1 MSQQQLVHAPR
12 RVTRTLPVKLSEHE
26 LAQAAKEMGRL
37 RRERH
42 VMGAQMKQVQAQ
54 WKDRIAGLDAR
65 IADLAQQA
73 DEGVE
78 DREVPCEEIFDY
90 RLGEVRVQR
99 LDTHETLEVRPM
111 TAAERQPELFTGS
124 ASIPDDVDDDEG
136 SAGDIIYA
144 ADVEEPA
151 EEEGDVTDPQ
161 AVLDAE
167 PFPEAGTGVKRRR
180 KPQA

>member
-1 MSQQQLVHAPR
+1 MSQQQQLVHAPR

-78 DREVPCEEIFDY
+78 DREVACEEIFDY

-99 LDTHETLEVRPM
+99 LDTHEALEVRPM

-124 ASIPDDVDDDEG
+124 VSPDVDDDEG
-136 SAGDIIYA
+136 SAGDVIYA
-144 ADVEEPA
+144 PDLEEPS
-151 EEEGDVTDPQ
+151 EERDGDVTDPQ
-161 AVLDAE
+161 SVLDAE